1 MKLFILCLV
10 LLSVNV
16 FTFNIFVKD
25 HDKKTDPND
34 DRVQVDFY
42 YESLCPYCQQFMQRS
57 LKAAAQAKVKH
68 LLLRISGKYVT
79 SSFSPTE
86 MQEEQR
92 MALMTGAS
100 PANTE
105 PENAKETSLKH
116 VPLNFTPTTMSQRPF
131 PSWSA
136 LRLRQL
142 ISWLKERNAP
152 LNTDWT
158 GTRSTAAQLQS
169 REGNTKLRWEK
180 LLMHCNQLI
189 NMFLGLLSTKF
200 TPNQLRM
207 QFNQTWSNTSAPSTR
222 AHLKLRPAID
232 SHHIDINIYQSM
244 NGHNLLLLLIVPSIG
259 WSWLLFFS
267 CASAS
272 MQLLL
277 MWWLILIKKMMIRC
291 RLISTL
297 NRSVMHVISLLRLLS
312 KKLIIQL

>member
-25 HDKKTDPND
+25 HDKKTNPND

-42 YESLCPYCQQFMQRS
+42 YESLCPYCQQFMERS
-57 LKAAAQAKVKH
+57 LKAAAQAKVKD
-68 LLLRISGKYVT
+68 LLLRISGRYVT

-105 PENAKETSLKH
+105 PENAKETLLKH
-116 VPLNFTPTTMSQRPF
+116 VLLNFTPTTMSQRPF

-142 ISWLKERNAP
+142 ISWFRERNAP
-152 LNTDWT
+152 LNMDWT
-158 GTRSTAAQLQS
+158 GTRSTLAQLQS
-169 REGNTKLRWEK
+169 KEGNTKLRWEK
-180 LLMHCNQLI
+180 LLMHCSQLI
-189 NMFLGLLSTKF
+189 NMCLGLSSTKF
-200 TPNQLRM
+200 TPSQLRT

-222 AHLKLRPAID
+222 VHLKWRPAID
-232 SHHIDINIYQSM
+232 SHRIDINISQY
-244 NGHNLLLLLIVPSIG
+244 HE
-259 WSWLLFFS
+259 W
-267 CASAS
+267 
-272 MQLLL
+272 
-277 MWWLILIKKMMIRC
+277 
-291 RLISTL
+291 T
-297 NRSVMHVISLLRLLS
+297 
-312 KKLIIQL
+312 